1 MASHPFAFSDGV
13 DGSHGSGSSYT
24 TNVTNNGTTI
34 EITIDD
40 KTPDLHYYCT
50 AHPGMGSSAE
60 VSLINF
66 GNFILSNGIDI
77 NILNDIESIQFDDKT
92 IDLHGEDG
100 GRSHFV
106 NTDGQDVF
114 AGSWW
119 EDYFDLSAGGL
130 VTSGFTLDTSLGT
143 VVDGF
148 GNTDTFSSIEVF
160 GGTSFDDIFIGSNTD
175 DSIPQWYNALNLN
188 HDNYEAF
195 KPGDGADT
203 IDGRGGY
210 DEVNYTDSP
219 SGMTIDLSQSIV
231 TDGWGNDDTIA
242 NIEGVEATQHDD
254 IIVGTSGN
262 NSLDGRFG
270 NNQIDGGGGFDY
282 VEYNG
287 PGRTNV
293 VADLSTNTV
302 TFTGV

>member
-1 MASHPFAFSDGV
+1 MVADQ
-13 DGSHGSGSSYT
+13 
-24 TNVTNNGTTI
+24 I
-34 EITIDD
+34 
-40 KTPDLHYYCT
+40 
-50 AHPGMGSSAE
+50 
-60 VSLINF
+60 
-66 GNFILSNGIDI
+66 
-77 NILNDIESIQFDDKT
+77 
-92 IDLHGEDG
+92 
-100 GRSHFV
+100 FV
-106 NTDGQDVF
+106 NTDSQDDF

-119 EDYFDLSAGGL
+119 EDYLDLSAGGS
-130 VTSGFTLDTSLGT
+130 VTSGFTLDTSLGNF
-143 VVDGF
+143 VDGF
-148 GNTDTFSSIEVF
+148 GNIDTFSSIETF
-160 GGTSFDDIFIGSNTD
+160 GGTNYDDIFIGSNTD
-175 DSIPQWYNALNLN
+175 DPIPQWYNALNLN

-210 DEVNYTDSP
+210 DEVNYTNSP
-219 SGMTIDLSQSIV
+219 SGMTIDLSQTTI

-242 NIEGVEATQHDD
+242 NIEGVEATLHDD

-293 VADLSTNTV
+293 VANLETNTV
-302 TFTGV
+302 TFAKI